1 MQDELVLTEEEKQ
14 WCADHIWENMF
25 DQGLA
30 DDVHYLDPPMV
41 KLLAYLG
48 IEVPGEYENTDKFGD
63 KCFIT
68 LVANQ

>member
-1 MQDELVLTEEEKQ
+1 MNELVLTEEEKQ
-14 WCADHIWENMF
+14 WCADHIWENML
-25 DQGLA
+25 DTDA